1 MNKKTA
7 AERVYRRALK
17 RILHSLFMKC
27 ECGASYVDADRA
39 ITQPSPNQDSTA
51 PTTAAPTYFINATN
65 FSLIN
70 FLLSVTFIT
79 QRTLKPKVA
88 ALLDASAAKVPRKWD

>member
-1 MNKKTA
+1 
-7 AERVYRRALK
+7 
-17 RILHSLFMKC
+17 MKC
-27 ECGASYVDADRA
+27 ECEASYVDADRA
-39 ITQPSPNQDSTA
+39 ITQPNPNQDSTA

-65 FSLIN
+65 FSLIKPP
-70 FLLSVTFIT
+70 FVFSSQLIT